1 MYCCRDKLQFQSK
14 IANFGRPHVF
24 NAPLNGFL
32 LECMD
37 ARRQKTRMM
46 GQPDDRKGFKIGLAV
61 DTIPACDGQTSRHL
75 MIAKTVLM
83 HSATQVKMVTWL
95 VVMFLLKVL

>member
-1 MYCCRDKLQFQSK
+1 
-14 IANFGRPHVF
+14 
-24 NAPLNGFL
+24 
-32 LECMD
+32 MD
-37 ARRQKTRMM
+37 ARRQKTRMT
-46 GQPDDRKGFKIGLAV
+46 GLPDDRKGFKIGLAV

-75 MIAKTVLM
+75 TIAKTAPM